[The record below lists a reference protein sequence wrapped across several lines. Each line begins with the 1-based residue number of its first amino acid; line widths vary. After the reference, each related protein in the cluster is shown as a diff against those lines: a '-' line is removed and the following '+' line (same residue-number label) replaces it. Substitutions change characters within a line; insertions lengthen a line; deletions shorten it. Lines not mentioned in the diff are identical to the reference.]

1 MLRRAALAV
10 LSAALVV
17 VGLLAGATPASAASL
32 SINCENDSQS
42 TSVDVGETLTISAA
56 HCTIQSVGGVGS
68 FTPASGYIASSVTF
82 VSATAG
88 TATLTVYGAGVSPTV
103 LTIEVGVSAA
113 APTAVMSFDANGGDC
128 STGNPTTK
136 EGAVGAVYTLP
147 TASECSR
154 DNHVLEG
161 WSHDAGAARAQANL
175 APGATVN
182 FADSGTMYAVW
193 AAAPRYSTIVYD
205 SNVGGFDQC
214 WDAQGE
220 NVSPVDFTESGSTPQ
235 IVFPRQESVTA
246 SLLQLPAS
254 HAVCKPPAMVLSS
267 WNTEPDGSGSSYAL
281 DQPLGVE
288 FPSSAHLYAQ
298 WGLPIVKLRYASS
311 MYLAPPGIG
320 SAGWDDRET
329 SLDETGGVLPVNG
342 NPARPNVGSS
352 SKLTVVALD
361 TLGNPAPYTL
371 VPIFANGNV
380 ELWNPAD
387 GQFNKTQLVWATTK
401 PEGVTTTL
409 GITEGVFVDAPNNA
423 IGTVEGTLWTWTG
436 GSSPTAP
443 WVFYSVVNTESES
456 RLFRGR

>member
-1 MLRRAALAV
+1 
-10 LSAALVV
+10 
-17 VGLLAGATPASAASL
+17 
-32 SINCENDSQS
+32 
-42 TSVDVGETLTISAA
+42 
-56 HCTIQSVGGVGS
+56 
-68 FTPASGYIASSVTF
+68 
-82 VSATAG
+82 
-88 TATLTVYGAGVSPTV
+88 
-103 LTIEVGVSAA
+103 
-113 APTAVMSFDANGGDC
+113 
-128 STGNPTTK
+128 
-136 EGAVGAVYTLP
+136 
-147 TASECSR
+147 
-154 DNHVLEG
+154 
-161 WSHDAGAARAQANL
+161 
-175 APGATVN
+175 
-182 FADSGTMYAVW
+182 
-193 AAAPRYSTIVYD
+193 
-205 SNVGGFDQC
+205 
-214 WDAQGE
+214 
-220 NVSPVDFTESGSTPQ
+220 
-235 IVFPRQESVTA
+235 
-246 SLLQLPAS
+246 
-254 HAVCKPPAMVLSS
+254 MVLSS